1 MGPPVCSMPPKGNQR
16 GPTPLITDR
25 QAKAKFVLPTRPIE
39 LPLASTLQSQ
49 QGDVTNQLKSFGTPV
64 IAPQIHPRLAM
75 GLPPSPIPKPV
86 RDRFYAAIVENNE
99 RDLKTILRD
108 HDCRELV
115 NYCDEHS
122 TGTDGWRY
130 LGFTPCHYACKFN
143 HSEILKILVENG
155 GSDPNIPNVPD
166 FGRTAL
172 MVAAEEGNDE
182 CIRVL
187 LETTETTVDVDA
199 VDVYNKTALF
209 IAASGG
215 HVECLELL
223 LEHGCKVN
231 VRDHQGMTALHAA
244 ARSVENEEALRL
256 LSQTQGIDLNRP
268 NRAGHTPLDLTPADS
283 INAEILIAAGAKPTA
298 DEDDLLDLYEAAHCS
313 DNPLIERLLKTKEC
327 RGVVDK
333 PDQRFT
339 NWCVK
344 GYTALQYAADAGN
357 VGGLSLLLEFGAD
370 ADAGGDSVEGN
381 PALLLACIRGHTALL
396 EDMLF
401 GKHTAPLVNIHAVN
415 RQGQS
420 AVFVAVANNKR
431 ECLRLLLRREQ
442 MDPNRPEDDTGMTP
456 LHVACKFGFEACA
469 QMLLDAGCWVNPR
482 DEEGHTPLSY
492 ASQQSLRRILAKEG
506 AL

>member
-1 MGPPVCSMPPKGNQR
+1 MPPKSNKQR
-16 GPTPLITDR
+16 GPTPLFTDR
-25 QAKAKFVLPTRPIE
+25 QATARYVLAERPID
-39 LPLASTLQSQ
+39 LPLASTLQAQ
-49 QGDVTNQLKSFGTPV
+49 QGDLTNQLKSFGTPV
-64 IAPQIHPRLAM
+64 IASPIHPRLAM

-86 RDRFYAAIVENNE
+86 RDRFYASIVENNE

-115 NYCDEHS
+115 NYCDEQS

-143 HSEILKILVENG
+143 HSEILRILVENG
-155 GSDPNIPNVPD
+155 GSDPNIPNVTD

-187 LETTETTVDVDA
+187 LETTETTVDIDA

-209 IAASGG
+209 IAAAGG
-215 HVECLELL
+215 HVECLEALL
-223 LEHGCKVN
+223 GHGCKVN

-244 ARSVENEEALRL
+244 ARSAENEEALRL
-256 LSQTQGIDLNRP
+256 LCLTNGIDLNRP
-268 NRAGHTPLDLTPADS
+268 CKAGHTPLDLTPADS
-283 INAEILIAAGAKPTA
+283 VNAEILRAAGAKPTA
-298 DEDDLLDLYEAAHCS
+298 DEDDLLDLYEAAHCL
-313 DNPLIERLLKTKEC
+313 DHPLIERLLKTKEC
-327 RGVVDK
+327 RGVVNK

-357 VGGLSLLLEFGAD
+357 VRGLSLLLGMGGAD
-370 ADAGGDSVEGN
+370 PDARGDSVEGN
-381 PALLLACIRGHTALL
+381 PALLLACIRGHTVLL

-415 RQGQS
+415 RQGHS
-420 AVFVAVANNKR
+420 AVFVAVANNRR
-431 ECLRLLLRREQ
+431 ECLQLLLRREQ
-442 MDPNRPEDDTGMTP
+442 MDPNRPENDTGMTP
-456 LHVACKFGFEACA
+456 LHVACKFGFQVCA
-469 QMLLDAGCWVNPR
+469 QMLLGAGCWVNPR

-492 ASQQSLRRILAKEG
+492 ASQQSLRRMLAKEG